1 MNALE
6 KARMAKEAERKEREA
21 KRGQNGLFILG
32 IVLVLVSIAF
42 IVYSVII
49 TINQAKGL
57 GTYDNDALNL
67 LKSSFYIAIG
77 GLVGG
82 LILFAINSVAG
93 LNMDKKSN
101 EEYYSVSRYTAKCR
115 GIYYELEKKSL
126 VHFIPACLNA
136 LGAATHL
143 VMIIIVLFSGKL
155 GVIEYYSQDGDGI
168 IYAQTK
174 NDFKVIGYTEGA
186 KEITIRGEVN
196 DYFMDSIGT
205 NTFKKNNDAKVLTF
219 ADGDIDISKKA
230 FKGWKNLETINF
242 GDYTYSLGSFVFEDS
257 SRLKEFNV
265 GSAEITIAQ
274 EYSGESSTV
283 YDKTFSGIT
292 NATITVDGGKLHY
305 LCDSVNM
312 YKIGNNSEVIITNTY
327 EDASF
332 KNNSGHAVNKKVVL
346 LDGFTFDNSI
356 LTNQFDMK
364 IIGAEFHY
372 YPFAYT
378 MYIPTSVTSIP
389 EGFFGDKLFQYTEVK
404 VHYAGSEHEWN
415 NISIE
420 SSGNGNYSEG
430 KVKVTFNSPYS
441 E

>member
-93 LNMDKKSN
+93 LTMDKKSN

-155 GVIEYYSQDGDGI
+155 GVIEYYVQDGDGI

-174 NDFKVIGYTEGA
+174 NDFKVVGYEKGA

-196 DYFMDSIGT
+196 DYFMDTIKR
-205 NTFKKNNDAKVLTF
+205 NTFKSNNDAKSLTF
-219 ADGDIDISKKA
+219 ADGDINIEKKA

-242 GDYTYSLGSFVFEDS
+242 GDYSYSLESFVFEDA
-257 SRLKEFNV
+257 SRLKEVNV
-265 GSAEITIAQ
+265 GSAEITIAK
-274 EYSGESSTV
+274 EYSEQSSTV
-283 YDKTFSGIT
+283 YDNTFGGIT
-292 NATITVDGGKLHY
+292 NATIKVDGGKLHY

-312 YKIGNNSEVIITNTY
+312 YIIGNNSEVIITNSY

-332 KNNSGHAVNKKVVL
+332 KNNSGNAVNKKVVL
-346 LDGFTFDNSI
+346 
-356 LTNQFDMK
+356 
-364 IIGAEFHY
+364 
-372 YPFAYT
+372 
-378 MYIPTSVTSIP
+378 
-389 EGFFGDKLFQYTEVK
+389 
-404 VHYAGSEHEWN
+404 
-415 NISIE
+415 
-420 SSGNGNYSEG
+420 
-430 KVKVTFNSPYS
+430 
-441 E
+441 

>member
-42 IVYSVII
+42 IAYSVII

-93 LNMDKKSN
+93 LTMDKKSN
-101 EEYYSVSRYTAKCR
+101 EEYYSVSRYTAKRR

-143 VMIIIVLFSGKL
+143 VMIIIVLFSGRL
-155 GVIEYYSQDGDGI
+155 GVIEYYVQEGDNVV
-168 IYAQTK
+168 YAQTK
-174 NDFKVIGYTEGA
+174 NNFKVIGYTEGA

-265 GSAEITIAQ
+265 GSAEITIAK
-274 EYSGESSTV
+274 EYSEQSSTV
-283 YDKTFSGIT
+283 YDNTFGGIT
-292 NATITVDGGKLHY
+292 NATVKVDGH
-305 LCDSVNM
+305 SVAL
-312 YKIGNNSEVIITNTY
+312 K
-327 EDASF
+327 
-332 KNNSGHAVNKKVVL
+332 
-346 LDGFTFDNSI
+346 
-356 LTNQFDMK
+356 
-364 IIGAEFHY
+364 
-372 YPFAYT
+372 P
-378 MYIPTSVTSIP
+378 P
-389 EGFFGDKLFQYTEVK
+389 
-404 VHYAGSEHEWN
+404 
-415 NISIE
+415 
-420 SSGNGNYSEG
+420 
-430 KVKVTFNSPYS
+430 
-441 E
+441 

>member
-6 KARMAKEAERKEREA
+6 KARMAKEAERKEKEA

-93 LNMDKKSN
+93 LTMDKKSN

-155 GVIEYYSQDGDGI
+155 GVIEYYVQDGDGI

-174 NDFKVIGYTEGA
+174 NDFNFNITLYS
-186 KEITIRGEVN
+186 KE
-196 DYFMDSIGT
+196 
-205 NTFKKNNDAKVLTF
+205 
-219 ADGDIDISKKA
+219 
-230 FKGWKNLETINF
+230 
-242 GDYTYSLGSFVFEDS
+242 YTYSKMSTDADAKDVV
-257 SRLKEFNV
+257 NV
-265 GSAEITIAQ
+265 
-274 EYSGESSTV
+274 
-283 YDKTFSGIT
+283 
-292 NATITVDGGKLHY
+292 
-305 LCDSVNM
+305 
-312 YKIGNNSEVIITNTY
+312 IGNSV
-327 EDASF
+327 ASF
-332 KNNSGHAVNKKVVL
+332 KNPARRLKN
-346 LDGFTFDNSI
+346 D
-356 LTNQFDMK
+356 
-364 IIGAEFHY
+364 
-372 YPFAYT
+372 
-378 MYIPTSVTSIP
+378 
-389 EGFFGDKLFQYTEVK
+389 
-404 VHYAGSEHEWN
+404 
-415 NISIE
+415 
-420 SSGNGNYSEG
+420 
-430 KVKVTFNSPYS
+430 
-441 E
+441 